1 MSLIEV
7 MKRLTRNL
15 RDSSIE
21 AFILALETINRPTIL
36 YRMEAF
42 SILFCNAW
50 ELIMKA
56 KLLDS
61 GSKIFYPKK
70 RKQPRRS
77 LSLDDCLK
85 KLFTSEDDPVRLNIE
100 RVHELRNNATHL
112 VIPFIPRDIMGL
124 FQAGVINF
132 PRALQDWFSISLSER
147 IPLGMMV
154 LVYDFDPEQ
163 YSLENARMRRRMT
176 AGTFRWLTDFQTRIQ
191 RDATSLGNAQD
202 RFCIPIN
209 YKVAITRNPRKADI
223 VLSAGG
229 TGQEAVIIERPR
241 SPDVTHPY
249 RRKEVIEMVNDK
261 LQGSHIITGYDIN
274 CVRKLFNIESKS
286 EFYYKDKFSPRR
298 YSIGFVD
305 WIVKQARRNPDF
317 FKRTRRG
324 AQRLG

>member
-1 MSLIEV
+1 
-7 MKRLTRNL
+7 
-15 RDSSIE
+15 
-21 AFILALETINRPTIL
+21 
-36 YRMEAF
+36 
-42 SILFCNAW
+42 
-50 ELIMKA
+50 MKA
-56 KLLDS
+56 KLLD
-61 GSKIFYPKK
+61 GGNKIFYPKK

-85 KLFTSEDDPVRLNIE
+85 KLYTSEDDPIRLNIE
-100 RVHELRNNATHL
+100 RIHELRNNAIHL

-163 YSLENARMRRRMT
+163 HSLESARMRRRMT
-176 AGTFRWLTDFQTRIQ
+176 IGTFRWLTAFQTRIQ
-191 RDATSLGNAQD
+191 RDAASLGNAQE
-202 RFCIPIN
+202 RFCIPIS
-209 YKVAITRNPRKADI
+209 YRVAITRNPRKADI

-249 RRKEVIEMVNDK
+249 RTKEVIALVNDK
-261 LQGSHIITGYDIN
+261 LQGSHTINSYDTN
-274 CVRKLFNIESKS
+274 CIRKLFKIETKP

-298 YSIGFVD
+298 YSSEFVD
-305 WIVKQARRNPDF
+305 WIVKQVRKNPEF
-317 FKRTRRG
+317 FSQTRHRAKRLR
-324 AQRLG
+324 

>member
-1 MSLIEV
+1 

-42 SILFCNAW
+42 CILFCNAW

-56 KLLDS
+56 KILDG
-61 GSKIFYPKK
+61 GSKIFYRKK
-70 RKQPRRS
+70 RKQPRLS

-85 KLFTSEDDPVRLNIE
+85 KVFTSEDDPVRLNIE
-100 RVHELRNNATHL
+100 KIHELRNNATHL
-112 VIPFIPRDIMGL
+112 VISFIPIDIMGL

-163 YSLENARMRRRMT
+163 YSLENARIRRRISV
-176 AGTFRWLTDFQTRIQ
+176 GTFRWLTDFQTRIQ
-191 RDATSLGNAQD
+191 RDAASLGNTQD

-209 YKVAITRNPRKADI
+209 YKLAIVRNPRKSDI

-229 TGQEAVIIERPR
+229 TGQKGVIIERPR

-249 RRKEVIEMVNDK
+249 RRKEVIELVNDR
-261 LQGSHIITGYDIN
+261 LQGSHIIKGYDIN
-274 CVRKLFNIESKS
+274 CVREVFKIESKS

-298 YSIGFVD
+298 YSNEFVD
-305 WIVKQARRNPDF
+305 WIVRRARRNRDF
-317 FKRTRRG
+317 FNQTRRR
-324 AQRLG
+324 AKRLG

>member
-1 MSLIEV
+1 
-7 MKRLTRNL
+7 
-15 RDSSIE
+15 
-21 AFILALETINRPTIL
+21 
-36 YRMEAF
+36 
-42 SILFCNAW
+42 
-50 ELIMKA
+50 MKA

-85 KLFTSEDDPVRLNIE
+85 RLFTSEDDPIRLNIE
-100 RVHELRNNATHL
+100 RIHELRNNATHL

-163 YSLENARMRRRMT
+163 YSLESARMRRRMT
-176 AGTFRWLTDFQTRIQ
+176 VGTFRWLTDFQTRIQ
-191 RDATSLGNAQD
+191 RDATSLGNKQD
-202 RFCIPIN
+202 RFYIPIN

-249 RRKEVIEMVNDK
+249 RRKEVIELVNGK
-261 LQGSHIITGYDIN
+261 LQGSCTVNSYDFD
-274 CVRKLFNIESKS
+274 CVKKVFNIESNS
-286 EFYYKDKFSPRR
+286 EFYYKDKWSPKR
-298 YSIGFVD
+298 YGRGFVD
-305 WIVKQARRNPDF
+305 WIVRRAQRNPEF
-317 FKRTRRG
+317 FSRTRRR
-324 AQRLG
+324 AKRLG

>member
-1 MSLIEV
+1 
-7 MKRLTRNL
+7 
-15 RDSSIE
+15 
-21 AFILALETINRPTIL
+21 
-36 YRMEAF
+36 
-42 SILFCNAW
+42 
-50 ELIMKA
+50 MKA

-61 GSKIFYPKK
+61 GGKIFYPKK

-77 LSLDDCLK
+77 FSLDDCLK

-154 LVYDFDPEQ
+154 LVYDFNPEQ
-163 YSLENARMRRRMT
+163 YSLESARMRRRMT
-176 AGTFRWLTDFQTRIQ
+176 VGTFRWLTNFQTRIQ

-223 VLSAGG
+223 VLSAGV
-229 TGQEAVIIERPR
+229 TGQEAIIIERPR
-241 SPDVTHPY
+241 SPDATHPY
-249 RRKEVIEMVNDK
+249 RRKEVIELVNDK
-261 LQGSHIITGYDIN
+261 LQGSHKINQYDVD
-274 CVRKLFNIESKS
+274 CVRKVFKIESNS
-286 EFYYKDKFSPRR
+286 EFYYKDKFSPKR
-298 YSIGFVD
+298 YSSGFVD
-305 WIVKQARRNPDF
+305 WIVRRARRNPEF
-317 FKRTRRG
+317 FSRTRRRVKWIG
-324 AQRLG
+324 